1 MTKLLEWWSQ
11 TLQFYEQQYQ
21 KRMAI
26 IYSIVSQF
34 FFTAMFT
41 CVSMLKGEYSSL
53 QIVNMRMI
61 TGFIFNT
68 AFCHINKIPTY
79 TKEASTLR
87 LLSIRGILGGLGMTC
102 IFTCITLMSV
112 SDGVVMVNTNPIWTN
127 FLAFFFLGE
136 HLSKKTLGLC
146 LISFIGIVLVSRPAS
161 IFGEIH
167 NSHNEAKNQLLGTIF
182 GLVGSLI
189 VSLVSI
195 VVRKLSH
202 QLKCNGAMHMQY
214 NYFISSFFTAILVLN
229 DAERP
234 FIFTFKFLYL
244 NVLLSFCGFIGQLLI
259 FKAFT
264 LEKASIISP
273 MQYLQVVLSFLLDI
287 FVLKNSVSITSIA
300 GAALIILGSVGIIM

>member
-1 MTKLLEWWSQ
+1 MEKLFLRCSQ
-11 TLQFYEQQYQ
+11 TLQFYEEQNQ

-26 IYSIVSQF
+26 IYAIVSQF
-34 FFTAMFT
+34 FFTAMFC

-61 TGFIFNT
+61 TGFVFNA

-79 TKEASTLR
+79 AEKPSTFR
-87 LLSIRGILGGLGMTC
+87 LLSIRGILGGLAMTC
-102 IFTCITLMSV
+102 VFTCLTLMSV

-136 HLSKKTLGLC
+136 HLSKKALGFC

-161 IFGEIH
+161 IFGESS
-167 NSHNEAKNQLLGTIF
+167 NSHSEAQNQLLGTIF
-182 GLVGSLI
+182 GLVGSLF

-214 NYFISSFFTAILVLN
+214 NYFISAFFTAILILN

-234 FIFTFKFLYL
+234 FIFTFRFLYL
-244 NVLLSFCGFIGQLLI
+244 NVLLSFFGFIGQLLI
-259 FKAFT
+259 SKAYT

-273 MQYLQVVLSFLLDI
+273 MQYFQVVLSFLLDI
-287 FVLKNSVSITSIA
+287 FVLKNSVSFTSIA
-300 GAALIILGSVGIIM
+300 GAALIVLGSVGIIM